1 MDKYISV
8 YEPLGDGTRDRG
20 EKHYGLLF
28 GKEGI
33 RKCTGIGSHIT
44 VEEFPL
50 SEIVSMDCFRGDE
63 LQNNMASGAGAG
75 LLIGGV
81 RGAIVGGMLTSGQT
95 KAWWLE
101 IELKDQSV
109 RYFRLSRDSD
119 NDVFLKWAN
128 KHDVKV
134 RAARALETSTAET
147 GTDSADEIR
156 KYKELCDDGIITE
169 EEFEA
174 KKKQLLGL

>member
-20 EKHYGLLF
+20 EEHYGLLF
-28 GKEGI
+28 GKEGV
-33 RKCTGIGSHIT
+33 RKCKGIGSHIT

-50 SEIVSMDCFRGDE
+50 SEIVRMDCFRGDE
-63 LQNNMASGAGAG
+63 LQNNMASGAAAG

-81 RGAIVGGMLTSGQT
+81 KGAIVGGMLTSGST
-95 KAWWLE
+95 KAWWIE
-101 IELKDQSV
+101 MELKDESV

-119 NDVFLKWAN
+119 NGVFLKWAN
-128 KHDVKV
+128 KHGVKV
-134 RAARALETSTAET
+134 EAAKLPETSADET
-147 GTDSADEIR
+147 DTSSADEIR
-156 KYKELCDDGIITE
+156 KYKELLDDGIITE

-174 KKKQLLGL
+174 KKKQLLGI